1 MNIYSIICES
11 KSLFYGNFVELESL
25 KVLRDVF

>member
-1 MNIYSIICES
+1 MNIYSINYQS

-25 KVLRDVF
+25 EVLRDIF